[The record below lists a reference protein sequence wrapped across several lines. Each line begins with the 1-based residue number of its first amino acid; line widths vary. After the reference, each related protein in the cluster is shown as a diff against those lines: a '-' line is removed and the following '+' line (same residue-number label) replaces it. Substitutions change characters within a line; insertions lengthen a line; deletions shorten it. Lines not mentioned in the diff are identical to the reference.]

1 MDEKKE
7 QLDELVE
14 EHVEKKVKK
23 KKLDPREL
31 SKNTKRRDY

>member
-1 MDEKKE
+1 MEDKKE
-7 QLDELVE
+7 KLE
-14 EHVEKKVKK
+14 EQIEEQEVKKVKK